1 MHSATRTIW
10 VTWIA
15 MLGYASLCGMLW
27 MAR

>member
-1 MHSATRTIW
+1 MHSATRAVW

-27 MAR
+27 VAR